1 VSILWCRTFFSG
13 DLRPAADS
21 TVIENR
27 EGANMAVEA
36 VKNIKIDPRVAAYKT
51 FFDHAWSRKLDELAA
66 GSKLAEPVFSLCMNW
81 KSAANTHLMP
91 WLMIENLKSFWE
103 GFLRGQE
110 SYSERAVAHLAQHVP
125 AAMGDSLSNMKRK
138 KLAEVMTE
146 IGRRMKQ
153 VREQD
158 GEEID
163 PQALFETFLNG
174 PGGSELH
181 LSIWG
186 SQRIV
191 FGAVYHAYE
200 NFVSRC
206 VGLARNEPDYRSSN
220 IKALH
225 ADARA
230 AFGDTTA
237 DYCLTDPPVDTARLV
252 RNALAHHGGKE
263 TDQLKKV
270 PHGVDVVD
278 GVLQVMPDDNRR
290 LFDTLK
296 DRVFKLVETALTLP
310 QCK

>member
-1 VSILWCRTFFSG
+1 M
-13 DLRPAADS
+13 PA
-21 TVIENR
+21 
-27 EGANMAVEA
+27 EA
-36 VKNIKIDPRVAAYKT
+36 VKNIKIDPRVGAYKT
-51 FFDHAWSRKLDELAA
+51 FFDHDWARKFDELVA
-66 GSKLAEPVFSLCMNW
+66 GSKLAEPVLSLCVNW

-91 WLMIENLKSFWE
+91 WLMVENLKGFWE

-110 SYSERAVAHLAQHVP
+110 SYSEQAVAHLARHVP
-125 AAMGDSLSNMKRK
+125 DAMGDSLSHMKRK
-138 KLAEVMTE
+138 KLAEVMTDL
-146 IGRRMKQ
+146 GSRMKEF
-153 VREQD
+153 REQD

-163 PQALFETFLNG
+163 PQALFDTFLHG
-174 PGGSELH
+174 QGGSELQ

-191 FGAVYHAYE
+191 YGAVYHAYE

-206 VGLARNEPDYRSSN
+206 VGLARIEPDYRSSN
-220 IKALH
+220 VKSLH

-230 AFGDTTA
+230 AFGDSTA
-237 DYCLTDPPVDTARLV
+237 DFCLTDQAVDAARLV

-290 LFDTLK
+290 LFDALK
-296 DRVFKLVETALTLP
+296 DRVFKLAETAMTLP
-310 QCK
+310 QMK